1 MSTVSSERSNL
12 FILMIQESIYLED
25 DKKRI
30 SLGDSKSAF
39 TPRYPDPKDFCTF
52 NPAHSLI
59 INENSTPINNL

>member
-1 MSTVSSERSNL
+1 MSTVRSERSNL

-39 TPRYPDPKDFCTF
+39 TPRYPDLKDFCTF
-52 NPAHSLI
+52 NPAHS
-59 INENSTPINNL
+59 